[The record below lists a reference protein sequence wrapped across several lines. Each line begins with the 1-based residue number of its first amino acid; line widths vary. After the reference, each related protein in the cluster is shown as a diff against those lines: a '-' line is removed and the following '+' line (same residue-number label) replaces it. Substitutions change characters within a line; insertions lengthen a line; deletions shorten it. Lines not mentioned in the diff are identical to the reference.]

1 MKEYIN
7 NLGTFDNVIEVWNAY
22 PYGGVEGDYVI
33 IGGKKIEWDKYTQS
47 WGSADSSPAKKTLY
61 IDGDLRVTGEIRANK
76 IRGLD
81 NGLWLTSEALN
92 EAIPDPIQGYWA
104 AVGTGFPAELWVCT
118 KDGKWENSG
127 TLYYG
132 GDIEVN
138 IDGNVVN
145 NPDYEDITLI
155 GNALKFADKIYQP
168 SVYSGYGRVY
178 LRKNIIEGVNVLSQD
193 MLAQANTTYI
203 VQYNYDAR
211 GKDIIIPSGCELRYE
226 GGSISNGTIIGNGTT
241 ISAGQYHIFGDNVT
255 ISGEWCCA
263 EIYDTWFPLSEAI
276 GANNTR
282 NLQNLCNLTSDNTT
296 GVIHLSGKTYYASIA
311 QNGDNES
318 VMKVNSNTEVKF
330 DCTIRL
336 NTNDFTNYRL
346 ISITNKENVYIHG
359 SGRITGDVEGKTI
372 GTGEWGHGIAIIDS
386 RNIKIEGITI
396 EKCWGDG
403 IYIGQSVTDATYY
416 SEDVIVRNVVC
427 DYNRRQGMSI
437 ATAYNLLV
445 DNCQFTNTGII
456 KGTPP
461 AFGVD
466 IEPNLLGVKLKITF
480 RDCVFVGNS
489 KGGLLVLNGV
499 NDTDIRVENCVSDG
513 NFKLASNARNVTY
526 RGCSFPNLE
535 TSISPSA
542 TDNISFIDCHIATN
556 EGIFFKN
563 FYPYTFE
570 GCTFN
575 EDSGV
580 SRRVYRL
587 STTADNYVCK
597 VLIPAS
603 SVADGYYKITAMGG
617 FNVRNINYISE
628 FYVRVRKVSSTRTV
642 GRSITRIISPN
653 NGGVVDLEDYKN
665 NGFLM
670 NAPILDSDENLVMYI
685 INANNVRYDIAL
697 IVESY
702 AFDGGERLVGCRCSA
717 VAAAEMPNAD
727 FSFVPNT
734 PTKGTTSRI
743 GTYIAK
749 QAGVCVFNTSVNKAV
764 WWNGSAWVDA
774 MGNAI

>member
-1 MKEYIN
+1 MSKLTYNTAQVQSLLDKTEAY
-7 NLGTFDNVIEVWNAY
+7 LQSFDANTVTNA
-22 PYGGVEGDYVI
+22 VN
-33 IGGKKIEWDKYTQS
+33 
-47 WGSADSSPAKKTLY
+47 
-61 IDGDLRVTGEIRANK
+61 IDNDTIKR
-76 IRGLD
+76 
-81 NGLWLTSEALN
+81 TS
-92 EAIPDPIQGYWA
+92 
-104 AVGTGFPAELWVCT
+104 
-118 KDGKWENSG
+118 SG
-127 TLYYG
+127 TLYVDTSVVGGNG
-132 GDIEVN
+132 GDDGEDFDAASAYDSLSGEVSNNAGRISKVELEIELLK
-138 IDGNVVN
+138 D
-145 NPDYEDITLI
+145 PDYIPPAVSIIRPDNEDVADI
-155 GNALKFADKIYQP
+155 GGVIKFANKDYDA
-168 SVYSGYGRVY
+168 SAYSGLGRVY
-178 LRKNIIEGVNVLSQD
+178 LRKNIKNEYNVLSQF
-193 MLAQANTTYI
+193 MVSQGNTIYHI
-203 VQYNYDAR
+203 QYDYDLR
-211 GKDIIIPSGCELRYE
+211 GATITIPDGCVLQFD
-226 GGSISNGTIIGNGTT
+226 GGSISNGTLVGSATSINAG
-241 ISAGQYHIFGDNVT
+241 AGQIFGDNVT
-255 ISGEWCCA
+255 IAGEWRCRD
-263 EIYDTWFPLSEAI
+263 IYDSWFAMSEAV
-276 GANNTR
+276 GANNSS
-282 NLQNLCNLTSDNTT
+282 NLQNLCNLTSDNAT
-296 GVIHLSGKTYYASIA
+296 GVIHLSSKIYYASIA
-311 QNGDNES
+311 QNGDDES

-346 ISITNKENVYIHG
+346 ISITNKDNVYVHG
-359 SGRITGDVEGKTI
+359 SGRIIGDVDGKTI
-372 GTGEWGHGIAIIDS
+372 GTGEWGHGITIIDS

-403 IYIGQSVTDATYY
+403 IYIGQSVADATYY

-437 ATAYNLLV
+437 TTAYNLLV
-445 DNCQFTNTGII
+445 DNCQFTNTGMI

-466 IEPNLLGVKLKITF
+466 VEPNLLGVKLKITF
-480 RDCVFVGNS
+480 RDCVFAGNN
-489 KGGLLVLNGV
+489 KGGLLVLNGA
-499 NDTDIRVENCVSDG
+499 NDSDIRVENCVSDG

-535 TSISPSA
+535 ASISPNA

-556 EGIFFKN
+556 EGIFLKT
-563 FYPYTFE
+563 FYPYTLE
-570 GCTFN
+570 GCTFT

-628 FYVRVRKVSSTRTV
+628 FYVRVRNVASTRTV

-653 NGGVVDLEDYKN
+653 SGVVDLEDYKN

-670 NAPILDSDENLVMYI
+670 NAPILDSNGNLVMYI
-685 INANNVRYDIAL
+685 TNANNVRYDITL

-717 VAAAEMPNAD
+717 VAASEMPNTD
-727 FSFVPNT
+727 FSFVPNA

-743 GTYIAK
+743 ESYIAK
-749 QAGVCVFNTSVNKAV
+749 QVGVCVFNTSVNKAV

-774 MGNAI
+774 MGNAIN